1 MMSRRQLLLFL
12 TPFFLIVIP
21 FMIWPALF
29 GLFTSFTN
37 YIPFQKISP
46 RFVGFTN
53 YAFILSDPSFRKAIA
68 NILVFTFVSVSVQ
81 LLLGV
86 LIAYR
91 LRKAFRGRSLIRF
104 ILLVPWLISP
114 IATGVMWRFLLQPNA
129 GIPNYWAELLR
140 LPSFPSLLGQGLA
153 LPTIIGVDIW
163 RKAPLVMFLV
173 LPGLEFIP
181 SAYWDL
187 ADLEG
192 MSLWVRLRHIVL
204 PQVRLLLLTIALLLI
219 GDALGTSESILILTG
234 GGPASETITPGLY
247 SYTQAVNVFNW
258 VGGATSA
265 WLIAAAVLVVGGVYL
280 ILVRREAV

>member
-21 FMIWPALF
+21 FTIWPALF

-37 YIPFQKISP
+37 YIPFQKISL

-53 YAFILSDPSFRKAIA
+53 YAFIISYPSFRKAIA

-129 GIPNYWAELLR
+129 GIPNYWAELLW

-192 MSLWVRLRHIVL
+192 MSLWVRLRHIVCH
-204 PQVRLLLLTIALLLI
+204 RCACC
-219 GDALGTSESILILTG
+219 
-234 GGPASETITPGLY
+234 
-247 SYTQAVNVFNW
+247 F
-258 VGGATSA
+258 
-265 WLIAAAVLVVGGVYL
+265 
-280 ILVRREAV
+280 